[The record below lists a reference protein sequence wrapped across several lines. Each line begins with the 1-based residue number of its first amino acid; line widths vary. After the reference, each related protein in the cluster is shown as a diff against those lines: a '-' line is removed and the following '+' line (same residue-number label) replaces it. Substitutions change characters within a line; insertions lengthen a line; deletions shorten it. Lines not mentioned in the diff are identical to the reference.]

1 MKLIRKGWLALL
13 LLMFVS
19 GGALAQA
26 PDVPPGHWAYDAV
39 RTLLER
45 GYLDAEADGLFH
57 GDNPVSRY
65 ALAGLI
71 ARLLEDIEAGR
82 VQIGTAADVEMLRR
96 LEGEFRAELVEWHAA
111 RQELEEAHARSTQ
124 RQIAVIDEQLNNI
137 LFALEAVD
145 AELQA
150 MEAAGVQRDQRL
162 DGHDGELAA
171 LRDRFAQVQAQLQ
184 AAMDELYNSVVTVLG
199 EHSEAVSLRLDQEA
213 AETAAMFA
221 ALHARLDD
229 EVLPALADVE
239 RRLSNQ
245 LAEQQAAAF
254 LQMSQLDERHT
265 RRMDELA
272 AELASVRGM
281 TAELGAALEDLGV
294 VLSTEYRAELDQ
306 QAQGFSQAIE
316 AVRGETERLDAV
328 TQRLE
333 QQVEELSSWIARVE
347 EESTAD
353 LGNSVA
359 ELRAMIS
366 MLSGSLEEVQNN
378 LRVVE
383 RHTAVL
389 TDAVMD
395 VMSET
400 AALRSDVDAL
410 RPRGWTPS
418 TGACGRTWT
427 RWPRSCGSCR
437 ASSAPARIRS
447 TPWPSGCG
455 SSWSEQLALQL
466 GAGAAAVAPAGG
478 AAGRVQQLPG
488 QDRRGA
494 AERPQ
499 YGHHRHRRGDFGHR
513 AGLRPLSGAASRS
526 AERRV
531 HGRGVPGT
539 PLLIY

>member
-57 GDNPVSRY
+57 GDDPVSRY

-111 RQELEEAHARSTQ
+111 RQELEEAHAQTQ

-150 MEAAGVQRDQRL
+150 MEAAGAQRDQRL

-199 EHSEAVSLRLDQEA
+199 EHSEAVSLSLDQEA

-347 EESTAD
+347 EESAAD

-410 RPRGWTPS
+410 SARLD
-418 TGACGRTWT
+418 AEHGRM
-427 RWPRSCGSCR
+427 R
-437 ASSAPARIRS
+437 ADLDAVAEELRLLQGVLGTSEDQINALAERVRQQLE
-447 TPWPSGCG
+447 
-455 SSWSEQLALQL
+455 EQLALQL
-466 GAGAAAVAPAGG
+466 ARERQLTRQLEELQAEFSSYRVKTEEELQSARNMGTIGIGAAILAIVLGFA
-478 AAGRVQQLPG
+478 R
-488 QDRRGA
+488 
-494 AERPQ
+494 
-499 YGHHRHRRGDFGHR
+499 
-513 AGLRPLSGAASRS
+513 
-526 AERRV
+526 
-531 HGRGVPGT
+531 
-539 PLLIY
+539 